1 MLGSLQSEVCV
12 GARVA
17 RTMRHDLTPGQV
29 KSASRA
35 EKWSMVASRLYFS
48 KQYVAFYAVM
58 IILSIV
64 AMLMLLT
71 EHYWGTSVYQVSPG
85 LLVLEIALNVLL
97 TLEIWVRFSAQRDGF
112 WQSWYNVFDIL
123 VTFLCLVSIVCFL
136 SIPEETKV
144 EEFFASSVIAA
155 RYLIQIVRVVF
166 LFRAGRTRRNMAK
179 NSFGLEIEFSTLPR
193 RASEADLFAAE
204 IRSPSDSADFVSD
217 DDEWPLS
224 SFDMSRLGVVLGD
237 RSSTSLTF
245 TPLGTDDV
253 GGIDREEEDSAA

>member
-1 MLGSLQSEVCV
+1 MLGSLQSEVCE

-17 RTMRHDLTPGQV
+17 GTMRHDLTPGQV
-29 KSASRA
+29 KSTLRA
-35 EKWSMVASRLYFS
+35 EKWGMVASRLYFS

-71 EHYWGTSVYQVSPG
+71 EQYLGTSVYQVSPG
-85 LLVLEIALNVLL
+85 LLVLEIALNILL
-97 TLEIWVRFSAQRDGF
+97 VLEIGVRFSAQRDGF

-123 VTFLCLVSIVCFL
+123 VTFLCLISIVCFL

-166 LFRAGRTRRNMAK
+166 LFCAGHRRRNMAETG
-179 NSFGLEIEFSTLPR
+179 FGLEIEFLCISQKGC
-193 RASEADLFAAE
+193 
-204 IRSPSDSADFVSD
+204 VQQN
-217 DDEWPLS
+217 
-224 SFDMSRLGVVLGD
+224 
-237 RSSTSLTF
+237 LT
-245 TPLGTDDV
+245 
-253 GGIDREEEDSAA
+253 